1 MNIYYVYA
9 YIRQDG
15 TPYYI
20 GKGSGKRAWHR
31 TKKDV
36 PAPKDKN
43 RIIILESSLTEIGA
57 LAIERRLIRWHGRK
71 DLASGILINLTDGGD
86 GSSGY
91 KFTEE
96 DRRRQRL
103 SRTKE
108 VEQKRIQKIKDY
120 YKNLDKTS
128 KEYILRNEK
137 IRTYQSTKLWTEKAI
152 QARLENC
159 HKNAAARKGI
169 PQSEQHRKSIFLS
182 YLRKNS
188 VVAKEVISLHNQG
201 LNNLQISKLVEIS
214 WDRVKYII
222 LYKADFENYFIEKEI
237 KND

>member
-20 GKGSGKRAWHR
+20 GKGSGKRAWYR

-43 RIIILESSLTEIGA
+43 RIIILESGLTEIGA
-57 LAIERRLIRWHGRK
+57 FALERRLIRWHGRK
-71 DLASGILINLTDGGD
+71 DLSSGILINLTDGGD
-86 GSSGY
+86 GASGY

-96 DRRRQRL
+96 DKHRQQS

-108 VEQKRIQKIKDY
+108 SEQNRIQKIKDY
-120 YKNLDKTS
+120 YENLDKTS

-137 IRTYQSTKLWTEKAI
+137 IRTYQSNKLWTEKAI
-152 QARLENC
+152 QTRLENC
-159 HKNAAARKGI
+159 HKNAAARKGK
-169 PQSEQHRKSIFLS
+169 PQSDQHRKSIFLS
-182 YLRKNS
+182 YIRKNA
-188 VVAKEVISLHNQG
+188 VVAKEVISLHDQG
-201 LNNLQISKLVEIS
+201 LNNLQISKLVKIS

-222 LYKADFENYFIEKEI
+222 LYKTDFENYFIENNI
-237 KND
+237 L